1 MMEPQYRIV
10 LKALSFAL
18 IEIRAAE
25 TLRKAQVLADVFHN
39 VPGGVAHGLPA
50 VEIRKRLD
58 ETALRLGAREWVD
71 SLFRS
76 AERAVRPGDE

>member
-1 MMEPQYRIV
+1 MVEAEYRIV

-25 TLRKAQVLADVFHN
+25 TLREAQVLADVFHN

-50 VEIRKRLD
+50 AKIRKRLD
-58 ETALRLGAREWVD
+58 ETALRVDAREWVD

-76 AERAVRPGDE
+76 AERAVRLGDE